1 MKQHIKKIVLYALIL
16 LVCIVLFQLYLR
28 DYVTLETIKKHRQFL
43 QSVVSYNY
51 TLAVFFYMVTYL
63 TAIIFM
69 LPLISLLSVLG
80 GFLFGPF
87 WSMVFINGVAT
98 VGTLIVV
105 VFLRYLLKRNKVIA
119 YKGSLEHFNAM
130 VLRHGIIY
138 LLLVR
143 LIFIIPF
150 FVVNSLLALTSI
162 SLKTIAWTTSLGT
175 IPITF
180 FFVSAGSQLEQI
192 NNLSD
197 LISLKVVLFFV
208 FLVAILLIP
217 AVLKKIKII

>member
-1 MKQHIKKIVLYALIL
+1 MKRRIKKIVPYALLL
-16 LVCIVLFQLYLR
+16 LVCVALFQLYVR
-28 DYVTLETIKKHRQFL
+28 DYVTLETIKKHKEFL
-43 QSVVSYNY
+43 QSIVTYNY

-63 TAIIFM
+63 AAIIFM

-105 VFLRYLLKRNKVIA
+105 VFLRYFLKKNKVIS

-130 VLRHGIIY
+130 VVRHGIIY

-143 LIFIIPF
+143 LVFVIPF
-150 FVVNSLLALTSI
+150 FVVNSLLALTTI
-162 SLKTIAWTTSLGT
+162 PLKTIAWTTSLGT

-180 FFVSAGSQLEQI
+180 FLVSAGSQLEQI
-192 NNLSD
+192 NHISD
-197 LISLKVVLFFV
+197 LISLKVVLSFV
-208 FLVAILLIP
+208 FLVVILLIP
-217 AVLKKIKII
+217 AGLKRVKII

>member
-87 WSMVFINGVAT
+87 WSMVFINVVAT

-119 YKGSLEHFNAM
+119 SNGSLEHFNAM

-150 FVVNSLLALTSI
+150 FVFYSLLSLTSI